1 MKFSVVA
8 KNAADLQFVRQYF
21 SDVTSADGPKVVED
35 RVVETKALDGA
46 GMFVVS
52 FVAGQI
58 TSIGFGL
65 LTNLIYDCIKDKPVV
80 LAIRGERK
88 DSSDAQLREWI
99 ETAVNAANQSQA
111 EVAERPEVPKSG
123 SHETTENGITKR

>member
-1 MKFSVVA
+1 MCI
-8 KNAADLQFVRQYF
+8 R
-21 SDVTSADGPKVVED
+21 D
-35 RVVETKALDGA
+35 R
-46 GMFVVS
+46 
-52 FVAGQI
+52 I

-111 EVAERPEVPKSG
+111 EVAERPEVPKSD
-123 SHETTENGITKR
+123 SPETTENGITKR